1 MSSHTHA
8 CTEATSQTPRS
19 WNQRPIHLCWYQSA
33 RSRACIDISIAGH
46 TCCTYIHSCRRICGK
61 LGWWWLFNWLFGVR
75 RRWWVRWRRWK
86 IERSR
91 GGFVH
96 ACMHIMSQTIIRD
109 ISHVQSWKEEQ
120 PTVQSV
126 EAKVEDTLKM
136 EDPPTASPAA
146 AGRNPY
152 RCMFVCS
159 SVAAGSGCTPP
170 PVPSSILPRITS
182 THAYIYT
189 YRGGSS
195 VHFEQ
200 MCSKEPPLKN
210 CRAQTS
216 WQSSWSLMMKS
227 SQTSWQSWNCWKSLV
242 SLRTCW
248 LKGLKPWRFPRPMDL
263 RDMLV
268 RMVCHMR
275 AARIQ
280 GWYGSVLCRKHLH

>member
-1 MSSHTHA
+1 MLVSICQVTCMHRHQHCRPHMLHIYTLMQEDLWKARMMMTLHL
-8 CTEATSQTPRS
+8 TPKSQTKMMSQMEKMKNRTQ
-19 WNQRPIHLCWYQSA
+19 QRWF
-33 RSRACIDISIAGH
+33 
-46 TCCTYIHSCRRICGK
+46 CT
-61 LGWWWLFNWLFGVR
+61 
-75 RRWWVRWRRWK
+75 
-86 IERSR
+86 
-91 GGFVH
+91 
-96 ACMHIMSQTIIRD
+96 CMHAYHVTIIRD
-109 ISHVQSWKEEQ
+109 ISHAQSWKEEQ

-159 SVAAGSGCTPP
+159 SVAAGSGAFCTPP

-216 WQSSWSLMMKS
+216 WQSS
-227 SQTSWQSWNCWKSLV
+227 
-242 SLRTCW
+242 
-248 LKGLKPWRFPRPMDL
+248 
-263 RDMLV
+263 
-268 RMVCHMR
+268 
-275 AARIQ
+275 
-280 GWYGSVLCRKHLH
+280 